1 MRIFAPDS
9 DRANLKI
16 GVLMTAVLLT
26 GGAGYVG
33 SHTAK
38 ALAGAGFVPVVFDN
52 FSNGHRSAVK
62 WGPLVVGDLA
72 DGRLLREVIR
82 KYEVQAVIHFA
93 ADAYVGESM
102 SQPLKY
108 FRNNIANSLSLLESL
123 HDMRV
128 RDVVFSSSCATY
140 GIPTRIPIAEDHL
153 QRPVNPYGES
163 KLVVERMLQWC
174 SGAYDLGWVALRYF
188 NAAGADPAGEIGEWH
203 DPETHLIPLVIQ
215 AATGERQ
222 AVEIFGNDYQT
233 HDGTAVRDYVHVTD
247 LADAH
252 VRALGYLRRG
262 GESRAFNLGTGE
274 GHSIQEVVAC
284 AERVSSRRISVRY
297 CPRRPGDP
305 PILIAD
311 SRAAREMLGW
321 RPTHSDLDMI
331 IRSAWQWHWPR
342 ANGHMPARFIT
353 RGASVSGES
362 LNREIGAVKI
372 EVAAVPPDLT
382 A

>member
-1 MRIFAPDS
+1 
-9 DRANLKI
+9 
-16 GVLMTAVLLT
+16 MTAVLLT

-38 ALAGAGFVPVVFDN
+38 ALACAGFVPIAFDN
-52 FSNGHRSAVK
+52 LSNGHRSAVK

-72 DGRLLREVIR
+72 DGRLIRETIR
-82 KYEVQAVIHFA
+82 KYDTQAVIHFA

-108 FRNNIANSLSLLESL
+108 FRNNVANTLSLLEAL

-140 GIPTRIPIAEDHL
+140 GIPTKIPIPEDHL
-153 QRPVNPYGES
+153 QCPVNPYGES

-174 SGAYDLGWVALRYF
+174 GGAYDLGWVSLRYF
-188 NAAGADPAGEIGEWH
+188 NAAGADPAGEIGECH
-203 DPETHLIPLVIQ
+203 SPETHLIPLVIQ
-215 AATGERQ
+215 AAIGERR

-233 HDGTAVRDYVHVTD
+233 QDGTAVRDYVHVTD

-252 VRALGYLRRG
+252 VRALEHLRRG

-274 GHSIQEVVAC
+274 GRSVLEVVASV
-284 AERVSSRRISVRY
+284 ERVSSRPIASRK

-305 PILIAD
+305 PILVAD
-311 SRAAREMLGW
+311 SRAAREVLGW
-321 RPTHSDLDMI
+321 NPRYSDLEI
-331 IRSAWQWHWPR
+331 IVRSAWRWHSPR
-342 ANGHMPARFIT
+342 
-353 RGASVSGES
+353 VS
-362 LNREIGAVKI
+362 LKREIGAVKI
-372 EVAAVPPDLT
+372 EVAAPPPDRT